1 MTNPYEDI
9 LSHPYPFPT
18 QRKRMSLADRAAQFA
33 PFAALRG
40 FSDSITTAASHSKE
54 SSYQKKPNADANS
67 FASGNC
73 VIRK

>member
-40 FSDSITTAASHSKE
+40 FSDSITASNSRPEESPPCKKATANPPSR
-54 SSYQKKPNADANS
+54 
-67 FASGNC
+67 NC